1 MHHGSINRVR
11 SCATHWFNAQLLHS
25 AEADLGG
32 SSPGAYNR
40 RILTGKTVGTPG
52 LFLTGSRRRRPDGL
66 ASNGLTSSNITKK
79 PETRMKKIVALLTT
93 ACLGVVGASHAVAQ
107 DAAAGYPKKPIRI
120 IVPFPAGGTSDVLAR
135 MVGQKL
141 NAAWGQPVIVE
152 NRAGANGN
160 IGADLVAKSEA
171 DGYTLLLMDV
181 GNLAISPTLYPKLPF
196 SPTAN
201 LTPVTLLA
209 YSPHL
214 LVTYPGL
221 PVQSVKELISYS
233 KAQKG
238 KVNFAAAAGTGSA
251 THLAGVL
258 FARQT
263 GLEWNYIPYKGGAQ
277 AITDLVGG
285 QVDLTMNGMVATYP
299 HVKDG
304 KLRLL
309 AVSSAKRLPQ
319 LPDVPTVGE
328 TIPGFVSGSWQGV
341 MAPAGVPPAIVNKL
355 NAEMDRI
362 VKMPDVR
369 EKMAAQGAE
378 PQTNTPEEF
387 GAWFKAEIAQWGKV
401 IADAQIKLE

>member
-1 MHHGSINRVR
+1 
-11 SCATHWFNAQLLHS
+11 
-25 AEADLGG
+25 
-32 SSPGAYNR
+32 
-40 RILTGKTVGTPG
+40 
-52 LFLTGSRRRRPDGL
+52 
-66 ASNGLTSSNITKK
+66 
-79 PETRMKKIVALLTT
+79 MKKIAAMLGIACVGILGAGHAL
-93 ACLGVVGASHAVAQ
+93 AQ

-135 MVGQKL
+135 MMGQKL
-141 NAAWGQPVIVE
+141 NEAWGQPVIVE

-160 IGADLVAKSEA
+160 IGADLVAKSEP

-196 SPTAN
+196 SPTTN
-201 LTPVTLLA
+201 LAPVTLLA

-221 PVQSVKELISYS
+221 PVKSVKELIAYS
-233 KAQKG
+233 KAQQG

-258 FARQT
+258 FAKQT
-263 GLEWNYIPYKGGAQ
+263 GLDWNYIPYKGGAQ

-309 AVSSAKRLPQ
+309 AVSSSKRLPQ
-319 LPDVPTVGE
+319 LPDVPTIGE

-341 MAPAGVPPAIVNKL
+341 MAPAGVPAPIINKL
-355 NAEMDRI
+355 NAEMARI
-362 VKMPDVR
+362 VKLPDVK

-378 PQTNTPEEF
+378 PQTNTPAEF
-387 GAWFKAEIAQWGKV
+387 GAWLKSEIAQWGKV
-401 IADAQIKLE
+401 ISDAQIKVE

>member
-1 MHHGSINRVR
+1 
-11 SCATHWFNAQLLHS
+11 
-25 AEADLGG
+25 
-32 SSPGAYNR
+32 
-40 RILTGKTVGTPG
+40 
-52 LFLTGSRRRRPDGL
+52 
-66 ASNGLTSSNITKK
+66 
-79 PETRMKKIVALLTT
+79 MKKIIAVLST
-93 ACLGVVGASHAVAQ
+93 ACIGLLAASPALAQ

-120 IVPFPAGGTSDVLAR
+120 VVPFPAGGTSDVLAR
-135 MVGQKL
+135 MMGQKL
-141 NAAWGQPVIVE
+141 NEAWGQPVIVE

-160 IGADLVAKSEA
+160 IGADLVAKAEP

-214 LVTYPGL
+214 LVTYPGM
-221 PVQSVKELISYS
+221 PVQSVSELIAYS

-258 FARQT
+258 FARKT
-263 GLEWNYIPYKGGAQ
+263 GLDWNYIPYKGGAQ

-309 AVSSAKRLPQ
+309 AVSSSKRLPQ
-319 LPDVPTVGE
+319 LPNVPTVGE

-341 MAPAGVPPAIVNKL
+341 MAPAGVPAPIVNKL
-355 NAEMDRI
+355 NAEMARI
-362 VKMPDVR
+362 VKLPDVR

-387 GAWFKAEIAQWGKV
+387 RAWLKSEIAQWGKV
-401 IADAQIKLE
+401 IADAQIKVE

>member
-1 MHHGSINRVR
+1 
-11 SCATHWFNAQLLHS
+11 
-25 AEADLGG
+25 
-32 SSPGAYNR
+32 
-40 RILTGKTVGTPG
+40 
-52 LFLTGSRRRRPDGL
+52 
-66 ASNGLTSSNITKK
+66 
-79 PETRMKKIVALLTT
+79 MKKIVALLTT
-93 ACLGVVGASHAVAQ
+93 ACLGVLGASHASAQ

-135 MVGQKL
+135 MMGQKL
-141 NAAWGQPVIVE
+141 NEAWGQPVIVE

-160 IGADLVAKSEA
+160 IGADLVAKSEP

-299 HVKDG
+299 HVKDK

-309 AVSSAKRLPQ
+309 AVSSSK
-319 LPDVPTVGE
+319 
-328 TIPGFVSGSWQGV
+328 
-341 MAPAGVPPAIVNKL
+341 
-355 NAEMDRI
+355 
-362 VKMPDVR
+362 
-369 EKMAAQGAE
+369 
-378 PQTNTPEEF
+378 
-387 GAWFKAEIAQWGKV
+387 
-401 IADAQIKLE
+401 

>member
-1 MHHGSINRVR
+1 
-11 SCATHWFNAQLLHS
+11 
-25 AEADLGG
+25 
-32 SSPGAYNR
+32 
-40 RILTGKTVGTPG
+40 
-52 LFLTGSRRRRPDGL
+52 
-66 ASNGLTSSNITKK
+66 
-79 PETRMKKIVALLTT
+79 MKKTLALLTT
-93 ACLGVVGASHAVAQ
+93 ACLGLLGTSHANAQ

-221 PVQSVKELISYS
+221 PVKSVNELISYS

-355 NAEMDRI
+355 NAEMARI

>member
-1 MHHGSINRVR
+1 
-11 SCATHWFNAQLLHS
+11 
-25 AEADLGG
+25 
-32 SSPGAYNR
+32 
-40 RILTGKTVGTPG
+40 
-52 LFLTGSRRRRPDGL
+52 
-66 ASNGLTSSNITKK
+66 
-79 PETRMKKIVALLTT
+79 MKKIVVLLTT
-93 ACLGVVGASHAVAQ
+93 ACLGVLSASHASAQ

-309 AVSSAKRLPQ
+309 AVSSARRLPQ

-355 NAEMDRI
+355 NAEMAKI

>member
-1 MHHGSINRVR
+1 
-11 SCATHWFNAQLLHS
+11 
-25 AEADLGG
+25 
-32 SSPGAYNR
+32 
-40 RILTGKTVGTPG
+40 
-52 LFLTGSRRRRPDGL
+52 
-66 ASNGLTSSNITKK
+66 
-79 PETRMKKIVALLTT
+79 MKKIVALLTT

-196 SPTAN
+196 SPTTN

-221 PVQSVKELISYS
+221 PVQSVKELIAHS

-304 KLRLL
+304 KLKLL

-355 NAEMDRI
+355 NAEMAKI

-401 IADAQIKLE
+401 IADAQIKVE

>member
-1 MHHGSINRVR
+1 
-11 SCATHWFNAQLLHS
+11 
-25 AEADLGG
+25 
-32 SSPGAYNR
+32 
-40 RILTGKTVGTPG
+40 
-52 LFLTGSRRRRPDGL
+52 
-66 ASNGLTSSNITKK
+66 
-79 PETRMKKIVALLTT
+79 MKKIVALLTT
-93 ACLGVVGASHAVAQ
+93 TCLTMLGASHAIAQ
-107 DAAAGYPKKPIRI
+107 NAAADYPKKPIRI

-214 LVTYPGL
+214 LVTYPAL

-263 GLEWNYIPYKGGAQ
+263 GLDWNYIPYKGGAQ

-309 AVSSAKRLPQ
+309 AVSSSKRLPQ

-341 MAPAGVPPAIVNKL
+341 MAPAGVPAPIVNKL
-355 NAEMDRI
+355 NAEMARI

-378 PQTNTPEEF
+378 PQTTTPEEF

-401 IADAQIKLE
+401 IADAQIKVE

>member
-1 MHHGSINRVR
+1 
-11 SCATHWFNAQLLHS
+11 
-25 AEADLGG
+25 
-32 SSPGAYNR
+32 
-40 RILTGKTVGTPG
+40 
-52 LFLTGSRRRRPDGL
+52 
-66 ASNGLTSSNITKK
+66 
-79 PETRMKKIVALLTT
+79 MKKIVALLTT
-93 ACLGVVGASHAVAQ
+93 ACLGILGASHAGAQ

-258 FARQT
+258 FARKT

-355 NAEMDRI
+355 NAEMARI

-401 IADAQIKLE
+401 IADPQIKLE

>member
-1 MHHGSINRVR
+1 
-11 SCATHWFNAQLLHS
+11 
-25 AEADLGG
+25 
-32 SSPGAYNR
+32 
-40 RILTGKTVGTPG
+40 
-52 LFLTGSRRRRPDGL
+52 
-66 ASNGLTSSNITKK
+66 
-79 PETRMKKIVALLTT
+79 MKKIVALLSI
-93 ACLGVVGASHAVAQ
+93 ACVGILGAGHAGAQ

-135 MVGQKL
+135 MMGQKL
-141 NAAWGQPVIVE
+141 NEAWGQPVIVE

-160 IGADLVAKSEA
+160 IGADLVAKSEP

-196 SPTAN
+196 SPTTN

-221 PVQSVKELISYS
+221 PVKSVKELIAYS
-233 KAQKG
+233 KEQKG

-258 FARQT
+258 FAKQT
-263 GLEWNYIPYKGGAQ
+263 GLDWNFIPYKGGAQ

-309 AVSSAKRLPQ
+309 AVSSSKRLPQ

-341 MAPAGVPPAIVNKL
+341 MAPAGVPAPIVNKL
-355 NAEMDRI
+355 NAEMARI
-362 VKMPDVR
+362 VKLPDVR

-378 PQTNTPEEF
+378 PQTNTPEQF
-387 GAWFKAEIAQWGKV
+387 GAWLKSEIAQWGKV
-401 IADAQIKLE
+401 IADAQIKVE

>member
-1 MHHGSINRVR
+1 MKGIASKIIVKFFGIKRSIYPAGYGNRLNIVQGCPYNSR
-11 SCATHWFNAQLLHS
+11 TIAKQIANASRPFAVCYRDMLS
-25 AEADLGG
+25 F
-32 SSPGAYNR
+32 
-40 RILTGKTVGTPG
+40 GKW
-52 LFLTGSRRRRPDGL
+52 D
-66 ASNGLTSSNITKK
+66 AAHITS
-79 PETRMKKIVALLTT
+79 ETCMKKIVTLLATALL
-93 ACLGVVGASHAVAQ
+93 GVLSAGQASAQ

-141 NAAWGQPVIVE
+141 NEAWGQPVIVE

-160 IGADLVAKSEA
+160 IGADLVAKSDP

-201 LTPVTLLA
+201 LAPVTMLA

-214 LVTYPGL
+214 LVSYPGL
-221 PVQSVKELISYS
+221 PVKSVKELVTYS

-238 KVNFAAAAGTGSA
+238 KLNFAAAAGTGSA

-258 FARQT
+258 FAKET
-263 GLEWNYIPYKGGAQ
+263 GIDWGYIPYKGGAQ

-319 LPDVPTVGE
+319 LPDVPTIAE
-328 TIPGFVSGSWQGV
+328 TVPGFVSGSWQGV
-341 MAPAGVPPAIVNKL
+341 MAPAGVPKAVVTKL
-355 NAEMDRI
+355 NAELVRI
-362 VKMPDVR
+362 VKLPDVR
-369 EKMAAQGAE
+369 EKMAAQGAD
-378 PQTNTPEEF
+378 PMTNSPEEF
-387 GAWFKAEIAQWGKV
+387 GAWFKSEIAQWGKV
-401 IADAQIKLE
+401 IADAQIKVE